1 MLQNAN
7 MAKTRR
13 EIILPAAGA
22 SYWKSLGQ
30 PSHGLL
36 YLGWGTRRYGKNP
49 IPLRVHDGWTY
60 TVITAG
66 NPVLIAGETQK
77 KLRAGTVL
85 LAGPDVPFG
94 WMNEGSSQCS
104 ILVWVWTKAPAFHA
118 TETTPRTCWIRN
130 AAPETLERLKRL
142 HEETR
147 QDVHAADSHSSELL
161 ETVQIRLNAEFERAA
176 GRVRGGPDIN
186 MQKVQLALEWMRRH
200 LDARSP
206 TTGLA
211 DYLGVSAIT
220 LQRLFLKET
229 GVSPGKMFL
238 DLKMQEAAALLAKP
252 TFTVKQTALT
262 LGYKNPGDFTR
273 AFTRFHRRNPSEFLQ
288 VKRKS

>member
-49 IPLRVHDGWTY
+49 IPLRLHNGWTY

-66 NPVLIAGETQK
+66 NPI
-77 KLRAGTVL
+77 LRAGESRKKLPAGTVV

-94 WMNEGSSQCS
+94 WMDEGSSQCS

-118 TETTPRTCWIRN
+118 TEITPRTCWIRN
-130 AAPETLERLKRL
+130 TAQETLERLKRL
-142 HEETR
+142 HAETR
-147 QDVHAADSHSSELL
+147 LEVHAADSHSSELL
-161 ETVQIRLNAEFERAA
+161 GTVQIRLNAEFERAA

-186 MQKVQLALEWMRRH
+186 TQKIHLALEWMRRH

-206 TTGLA
+206 TAGLA
-211 DYLGVSAIT
+211 DYLGVSPIT
-220 LQRLFLKET
+220 LQRLFLKQT
-229 GVSPGKMFL
+229 GVPPARMFL
-238 DLKMQEAAALLAKP
+238 DLKMQAAANLLAKEAS
-252 TFTVKQTALT
+252 TVKQAALT

-273 AFTRFHRRNPSEFLQ
+273 AFTRFHKRNPSEYS
-288 VKRKS
+288 REKSP